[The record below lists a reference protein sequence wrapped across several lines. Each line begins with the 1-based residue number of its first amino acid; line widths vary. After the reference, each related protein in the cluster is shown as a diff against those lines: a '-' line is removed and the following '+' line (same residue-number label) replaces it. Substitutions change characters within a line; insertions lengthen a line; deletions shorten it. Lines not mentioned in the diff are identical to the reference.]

1 MSIDG
6 VNGRTSYIGT
16 SILNIRAQLD
26 NLTQQLAS
34 GRVSTTYA
42 GQGANRGFALSLR
55 AQVSGLDSYADTA
68 KNVNIRLNVVNLGAA
83 GLVRH
88 RHVGEERGEYVDHRA
103 QQQRSNLRPDH
114 GAGGVLECGVAA
126 QQPDRRPLSVFRTH
140 HRHGRDRVGRRHAR
154 RRGNAGRVEATDQR
168 APPGRSGRQQHGA
181 SDGLLAAVD
190 DHRDQ
195 PRRRRFL
202 VRVEAR
208 FDQFVADGRDR
219 NAAGRRAAG
228 RYRRSRRRQSERR
241 RQDHVQLQPARRHHR
256 IDRADRDDQESAA
269 GRIVSDRRRYGCD
282 HRESAGGV
290 DDLDPDAGR
299 YIAGR
304 RVRDRGIRQFLQ
316 SVRDRD
322 GELRSTTS
330 SRCRRRSPALRCSRA
345 LRQPIR

>member
-16 SILNIRAQLD
+16 SILNIRKQLD
-26 NLTQQLAS
+26 DLTQQLAS

-55 AQVSGLDSYADTA
+55 AQVSSLDAFADTA
-68 KNVNIRLNVVNLGAA
+68 KNVNTRLNVVNLALQ
-83 GLVRH
+83 GLSDIGTSVKK
-88 RHVGEERGEYVDHRA
+88 RGQYVDHRA

-140 HRHGRDRVGRRHAR
+140 HRHGSDGVGRRHAR

-181 SDGLLAAVD
+181 SDGLVAAVD

-195 PRRRRFL
+195 PGRRRFI

-208 FDQFVADGRDR
+208 HDQFVADGSDRD
-219 NAAGRRAAG
+219 AADRRAAG
-228 RYRRSRRRQSERR
+228 RHRRSRRRQSEQW
-241 RQDHVQLQPARRHHR
+241 RQDHVQLQSPGRHHR
-256 IDRADRDDQESAA
+256 VDRADRDDDESAA
-269 GRIVSDRRRYGCD
+269 DGLVPDRRRYGRD
-282 HRESAGGV
+282 HR
-290 DDLDPDAGR
+290 R
-299 YIAGR
+299 
-304 RVRDRGIRQFLQ
+304 
-316 SVRDRD
+316 
-322 GELRSTTS
+322 T
-330 SRCRRRSPALRCSRA
+330 CRPH
-345 LRQPIR
+345 